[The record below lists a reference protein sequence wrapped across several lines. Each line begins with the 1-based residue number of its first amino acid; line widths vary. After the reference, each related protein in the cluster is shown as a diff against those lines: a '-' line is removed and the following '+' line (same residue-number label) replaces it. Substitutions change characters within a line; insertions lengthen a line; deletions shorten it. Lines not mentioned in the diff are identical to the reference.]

1 MVAVCIFGLSL
12 QRLKPTQLFDIASTD
27 GNQLGVYGK

>member
-1 MVAVCIFGLSL
+1 MVTVRMFGLSL

-27 GNQLGVYGK
+27 GNQLRV